1 MTESAVT
8 AMVQAAG
15 LELSAAAGQTIRQAG
30 HRDERLGPDSTGQA
44 ARRAVVAWALAVN
57 GDNSA
62 LADLADAG
70 VASVLLHPARKPWQ
84 LAPGPA
90 VTRIEIVALDLAAGP
105 PQLRITFEF
114 SGQRH
119 YYDHDDGST
128 PASRA
133 GNRAEDE
140 TQFIGLLTMTLQGG
154 PAHPWRLTAGSVS
167 TLDEYLGYVF
177 TARQETSTEYRQR
190 TGAAVPPPPG
200 HAAGQP
206 REFRLVAGFAEHDV
220 RFGSSAAIVVRQ
232 ASAPTRAEAA
242 ELIWPAICAKTARA
256 LGEGDWRPSMNWLD
270 VIELLARPD
279 AGQ

>member
-8 AMVQAAG
+8 AMVQAAD
-15 LELSAAAGQTIRQAG
+15 LELSAAAGQTIREAG
-30 HRDERLGPDSTGQA
+30 HRDERLGPDRTGQA

-62 LADLADAG
+62 LADLADAD

-84 LAPGPA
+84 IAPGPA
-90 VTRIEIVALDLAAGP
+90 VTRIEIVSLDLAAVP
-105 PQLRITFEF
+105 PQLRIAFEF

-119 YYDHDDGST
+119 YDDGST
-128 PASRA
+128 PAGRA
-133 GNRAEDE
+133 DNRAEDE
-140 TQFIGLLTMTLQGG
+140 TQFIGLLAMTLEGD
-154 PAHPWRLTAGSVS
+154 PAQPWRLTAGSVS
-167 TLDEYLGYVF
+167 TLDDYLGYVF
-177 TARQETSTEYRQR
+177 TCRQETSTEYRQR

-200 HAAGQP
+200 HAAAQP

-242 ELIWPAICAKTARA
+242 ELIWPAICAETARA

-270 VIELLARPD
+270 VIELLARPA